1 MTQSCWLSSE
11 PLLVLSRVDL
21 LFASSTQTNVFQASE
36 NDAWLVCFTVVNCSL
51 TNGQA
56 GNLIFFVPHVGP
68 LY

>member
-21 LFASSTQTNVFQASE
+21 LFAGSAQTNVFQANE
-36 NDAWLVCFTVVNCSL
+36 NDALLVCFTVANCSL
-51 TNGQA
+51 TNGKA
-56 GNLIFFVPHVGP
+56 GKLIFFAPHEGP